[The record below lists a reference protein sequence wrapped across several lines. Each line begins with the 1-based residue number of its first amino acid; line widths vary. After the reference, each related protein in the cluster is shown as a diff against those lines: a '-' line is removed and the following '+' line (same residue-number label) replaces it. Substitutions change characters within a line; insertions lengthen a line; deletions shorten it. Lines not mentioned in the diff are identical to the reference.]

1 MSANVLSDH
10 FIKSLNA
17 DKLIPLAAKILTSTP
32 EVLGVQD
39 KAKDMVQES
48 WQKFFDKYGNGA
60 YNEKEV
66 MRMMLTITRNTCIEH
81 IRHLKIEHRYLME
94 HIQKE
99 SEESEIGVGLDVAY
113 ILKSI
118 PANYKYILEAEQNI
132 QHENQQELVQ
142 KISGEYKQQFQKKEF
157 NVNIFRSLKKRAKA
171 MIEKLIK
178 NDAV

>member
-17 DKLIPLAAKILTSTP
+17 DKLIPLAAKILTSAP
-32 EVLGVQD
+32 EVLDAQD

-48 WQKFFDKYGNGA
+48 WQRFFNKYGNGVC
-60 YNEKEV
+60 NEQEV
-66 MRMMLTITRNTCIEH
+66 VYIMLRITRNTCFEY

-99 SEESEIGVGLDVAY
+99 SEESEIGVSLDVAS
-113 ILKSI
+113 ILKHI
-118 PANYKYILEAEQNI
+118 PTNYKYILEAEQNI